1 MPAHQDSFPWMSY
14 YGNYDFFEQRMHEH
28 SKVNEVKKITP
39 SLYDILLTDGRAIR
53 TFVCEC
59 YSFDVAE
66 FIEVCHGLGEV
77 NAVVIN
83 SNWCG
88 YSPNV
93 KRHCMSQK
101 VGVYDIRGFMA
112 AINKT
117 NYWEYLT
124 EVEKEM
130 FEKRGWL

>member
-1 MPAHQDSFPWMSY
+1 MPAHQDNFPWMSY

-28 SKVNEVKKITP
+28 SKVNKVNKITP
-39 SLYDILLTDGRAIR
+39 SLYDILLIDGRVIR
-53 TFVCEC
+53 IFVCEC
-59 YSFDVAE
+59 YSFDTAE
-66 FIEVCHGLGEV
+66 YIEVCQEFGQV

-88 YSPNV
+88 YSPSV

-112 AINKT
+112 AINKRK
-117 NYWEYLT
+117 YWEYLT
-124 EVEKEM
+124 EDEEEM
-130 FEKRGWL
+130 FEERGWL

>member
-1 MPAHQDSFPWMSY
+1 
-14 YGNYDFFEQRMHEH
+14 MHEH
-28 SKVNEVKKITP
+28 NNVNVVRNVTP
-39 SLYDILLTDGRAIR
+39 SLYQIELMDGRVIR

-66 FIEVCHGLGEV
+66 YMEVCQKLGEV
-77 NAVVIN
+77 DAVVIS

-88 YSPNV
+88 YSPGV
-93 KRHCMSQK
+93 KRHCMNQG

-112 AINKT
+112 AINKR

-124 EVEKEM
+124 EEEKEN
-130 FEKRGWL
+130 FEENGWL

>member
-53 TFVCEC
+53 TFVCDC

-66 FIEVCHGLGEV
+66 FIEVCRELGEV